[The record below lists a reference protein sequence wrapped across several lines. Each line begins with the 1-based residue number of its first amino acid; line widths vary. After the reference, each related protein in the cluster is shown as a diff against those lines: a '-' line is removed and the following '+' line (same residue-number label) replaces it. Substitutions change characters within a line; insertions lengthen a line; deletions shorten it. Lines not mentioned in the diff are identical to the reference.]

1 MKVWVLL
8 LLNIFQLIIG
18 MTVKVTTYKS
28 WYEIKVL
35 VQLNF
40 CWRSQFLIFP
50 RGMTPFG
57 QNTTKIVKIFLFKGE
72 SVQEIVPSGKQN
84 VNKEISSKTNP
95 YEVLIK
101 LVKFKGRA
109 LSCFKVYYGGEKH
122 THTLDR
128 SIKDIENKSKYL
140 ERTRMKSCLIS
151 RSFLPKKLIP
161 NMVKTKSKV
170 RLEKLLYFFIP
181 LLFIFL
187 FCCKF
192 VELRSKTFSKTSF
205 ISTRTEM

>member
-1 MKVWVLL
+1 
-8 LLNIFQLIIG
+8 
-18 MTVKVTTYKS
+18 
-28 WYEIKVL
+28 
-35 VQLNF
+35 
-40 CWRSQFLIFP
+40 
-50 RGMTPFG
+50 MTPFG
-57 QNTTKIVKIFLFKGE
+57 QNTKEE

-84 VNKEISSKTNP
+84 VNKEISNKTNP

-122 THTLDR
+122 THTHDR

-161 NMVKTKSKV
+161 KSKSKV
-170 RLEKLLYFFIP
+170 RLEKFLYFFIP